1 MSTFAVEYSYDP
13 DRSTDME
20 RIRPGHRAFLRSLL
34 EEGRLLASGPWVG
47 EGPGAL
53 LLIVAEDAADVE
65 RLLDADPFR
74 QSGIITGRTVRGWN
88 PVIGP
93 FAPDADEPPVPR
105 SD

>member
-13 DRSTDME
+13 DRSDDMD

-34 EEGRLLASGPWVG
+34 EDGRLLAAGPWVG

-53 LLIVAEDAADVE
+53 LLIVAEDAVGVE
-65 RLLDADPFR
+65 RLLDADPF
-74 QSGIITGRTVRGWN
+74 QQAGLITGRRVRGWN

-93 FAPDADEPPVPR
+93 FADEAN
-105 SD
+105 